1 MSVAPFESVE
11 MLIERAK
18 NTNEPI
24 EKGRLLGQIQ
34 NLRKLNYTQL
44 SELFGH
50 STTWSLAFLYL
61 NSLVDEVAELVRS
74 GKLTLGIARE
84 IGRIVPLERQK
95 EIADIV
101 ADLTLIDAKAK
112 IEEIMRPRVD
122 APSVDVSVVS
132 HDGDATEKRALSQNE
147 SRAEIREGTVE
158 YFLRALGDS
167 DRSLSR
173 LLDMPYS
180 ALRNAFSEPEDLG
193 MARRH
198 LLTSAYRLNE
208 VLQLL
213 EAMERSRR

>member
-1 MSVAPFESVE
+1 MSIAAVESVE

-18 NTNEPI
+18 NTSEPI

-34 NLRKLNYTQL
+34 SLRKLNYTQL

-50 STTWSLAFLYL
+50 STTWSLAFLHL

-95 EIADIV
+95 KIADIV

-112 IEEIMRPRVD
+112 IEEIMRPHTD
-122 APSVDVSVVS
+122 APSVDASVVS
-132 HDGDATEKRALSQNE
+132 HGGDAIEKRALSQNE
-147 SRAEIREGTVE
+147 SRAEIREGTAE
-158 YFLRALGDS
+158 YFLRTLGDS

-180 ALRNAFSEPEDLG
+180 TLRNAFSEPEDLE